1 MTMCQ
6 SHNDFLLD
14 GGECRELGQAVPR
27 TACGVQCQTRGPRSC
42 PRATAPV
49 HVTALAP
56 FLTPP
61 PTVRARGGATKGL
74 DDGLSLSRN
83 IQGRGAGKLQDRR
96 RERSESSFRVPNS
109 ATVRSRSSVNLV
121 HVPLI
126 AFYPRVLFWGARSPA
141 SWLPQ
146 RWPSGQWPGCFSG
159 RRLGSPA
166 RQPQRSTTPTS
177 SPA

>member
-6 SHNDFLLD
+6 SHNDFLLEVEENA
-14 GGECRELGQAVPR
+14 GSSARRFPGQRAGFSVRLGVHGALPR
-27 TACGVQCQTRGPRSC
+27 PTAL
-42 PRATAPV
+42 V

-56 FLTPP
+56 LLAPP
-61 PTVRARGGATKGL
+61 PTVRARGGATKVLDEGL
-74 DDGLSLSRN
+74 PLSRN

-96 RERSESSFRVPNS
+96 RARSESYFRVPNS
-109 ATVRSRSSVNLV
+109 VTVRSGVNLV
-121 HVPLI
+121 HVPPI
-126 AFYPRVLFWGARSPA
+126 AFYPRVLFWGARSSS

-159 RRLGSPA
+159 RLLGSPA
-166 RQPQRSTTPTS
+166 RQPQHSTTPTS